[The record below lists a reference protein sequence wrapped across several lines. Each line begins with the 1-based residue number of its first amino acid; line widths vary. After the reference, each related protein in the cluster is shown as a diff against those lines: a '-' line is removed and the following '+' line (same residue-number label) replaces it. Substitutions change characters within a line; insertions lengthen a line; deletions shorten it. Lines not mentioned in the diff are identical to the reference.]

1 MASRAFKDIN
11 LSFKRHPVTNDVVV
25 IRDEDAIK
33 RSVKNIIFTILGE
46 KPFNPNFGSVINDSL
61 FELNTSLNEIRIADE
76 INSSLLNHEPRIAN
90 IDATVEIMPDS
101 NEMNCT
107 VQYDIVGIPAPTQT
121 VDVLLFPASCLL
133 YTSPSPRDLV
143 ISRMPSSA

>member
-11 LSFKRHPVTNDVVV
+11 LSFKRHPVTNDVVT

-46 KPFNPNFGSVINDSL
+46 KPFVPQFGSVINESL
-61 FELNTSLNEIRIADE
+61 FDLNTELSEIRITDE
-76 INSSLLNHEPRIAN
+76 IRSSLLNYEPRIDN
-90 IDATVEIMPDS
+90 VTVYVTVSADS

-107 VQYDIVGIPAPTQT
+107 VQYDITGIPAPTQE
-121 VDVLLFPASCLL
+121 VDVLLFPA
-133 YTSPSPRDLV
+133 RV
-143 ISRMPSSA
+143 

>member
-25 IRDEDAIK
+25 IRDADAIK

-46 KPFNPNFGSVINDSL
+46 KPFEPNFGSVINESL
-61 FELNTSLNEIRIADE
+61 FDLNTSLNEIRVADE
-76 INSSLLNHEPRIAN
+76 ISASLRNYEPRISD
-90 IDATVEIMPDS
+90 IDVTVTVSADT

-107 VQYDIVGIPAPTQT
+107 VQYEIVGLPTPPQE
-121 VDVLLFPASCLL
+121 VDVLLFPARL
-133 YTSPSPRDLV
+133 
-143 ISRMPSSA
+143 

>member
-33 RSVKNIIFTILGE
+33 RSVKNIIFTIIGE
-46 KPFNPNFGSVINDSL
+46 KPFEPDFGSVMNQSL
-61 FELNTSLNEIRIADE
+61 FDLNTNLSEIRVSDE
-76 INSSLLNHEPRIAN
+76 IKASLDNYEPRINN
-90 IDATVEIMPDS
+90 IDVSVSILADS

-121 VDVLLFPASCLL
+121 VDVLLFPA
-133 YTSPSPRDLV
+133 RV
-143 ISRMPSSA
+143 

>member
-11 LSFKRHPVTNDVVV
+11 LSFKRHPVTNDVVT

-46 KPFNPNFGSVINDSL
+46 KPFEPRFGSIVNEAL
-61 FELNTSLNEIRIADE
+61 FELNTTYNDILIEDE
-76 INSSLLNHEPRIAN
+76 IKSSLLKFEPRIAN
-90 IDATVEIMPDS
+90 LDVTVTVAPDT

-107 VQYDIVGIPAPTQT
+107 VQYDIVGIPAPTQE
-121 VDVLLFPASCLL
+121 VDVLLFPA
-133 YTSPSPRDLV
+133 RV
-143 ISRMPSSA
+143 

>member
-11 LSFKRHPVTNDVVV
+11 LSFKRPPVTNDVVV

-46 KPFNPNFGSVINDSL
+46 KPFEPNFGSVISESL
-61 FELNTSLNEIRIADE
+61 FDLSTSLNEIRVSDE
-76 INSSLLNHEPRIAN
+76 IKQSLLNYEPRIDN
-90 IDATVEIMPDS
+90 IDVTVTVTPDT

-107 VQYDIVGIPAPTQT
+107 VQYEIVGLPTPPQE
-121 VDVLLFPASCLL
+121 VDVLLFPARL
-133 YTSPSPRDLV
+133 
-143 ISRMPSSA
+143 

>member
-46 KPFNPNFGSVINDSL
+46 KPFEPEFGSIINEAL
-61 FELNTSLNEIRIADE
+61 FELNTDLNEIRISDE
-76 INSSLLNHEPRIAN
+76 IKQSLLNYEPRIDN
-90 IDATVEIMPDS
+90 TEVTVSVYPES
-101 NEMNCT
+101 NELNCII
-107 VQYDIVGIPAPTQT
+107 QYDIVGIPAPTQE
-121 VDVLLFPASCLL
+121 VDVLLFPA
-133 YTSPSPRDLV
+133 RV
-143 ISRMPSSA
+143 